1 MAVKQNGVLA
11 QFTPTVSDYTNFT
24 VDPAAN
30 AVATNGWCMYTVPTG
45 TLTSA
50 KLIVSNDTGSAAN
63 IDVGLV
69 EQTDVIQFDALG
81 NQPGS
86 PQNYGAFAFPS
97 GTPND
102 YASSIKI
109 SYGNLSSG
117 ANITSGMTVSWTNS
131 GVTNPNDGSNNHTAI
146 VHYHDTANANLWVRN
161 MSHPT
166 ALSLTT
172 NTTFTTSGGTF
183 DVGSGVAASE
193 GNEGWSGWVRFY
205 DSLQGTLY
213 LNNYEFRNNLDYE
226 YLYANDANE
235 NRIQNNNNLARSH
248 GRVWRPVSNLVKTYD
263 NTGQPITTP
272 AVPTTAFIDAAG
284 VEVKVG
290 SVSQIATEQYI
301 VKQKQVADN
310 DIFELSGLVL
320 GDHQSI
326 FVSST
331 AAVSF
336 SLIGFEEVAETLS

>member
-11 QFTPTVSDYTNFT
+11 TFTPTVSDYTNNT
-24 VDPAAN
+24 VNPASN
-30 AVATNGWCMYTVPTG
+30 AIATNGWCMYTVPTA

-63 IDVGLV
+63 IDVGIV
-69 EQTDVIQFDALG
+69 EQTDVIQFDAL
-81 NQPGS
+81 NQQPGT

-97 GTPND
+97 GTPTS
-102 YASSIKI
+102 YASSIVVE
-109 SYGNLSSG
+109 YGNLSVG
-117 ANITSGMTVSWTNS
+117 ANITPGLEVTWTNTGLS
-131 GVTNPNDGSNNHTAI
+131 AAFQSCTAT
-146 VHYHDTANANLWVRN
+146 VHYHDTVNAKMWLRN
-161 MSHPT
+161 MSHPE
-166 ALSLTT
+166 ALQLTT
-172 NTTFTTSGGTF
+172 DTTFTTSGGTF
-183 DVGSGVAASE
+183 QVGSSIAGSS
-193 GNEGWSGWVRFY
+193 GNAGWSGWVRFY

-213 LNNYEFRNNLDYE
+213 LNNYEFRNNLDYK

-235 NRIQNNNNLARSH
+235 NRQQNNNNLIRSN
-248 GRVWRPVSNLVKTYD
+248 GRIWRPVAT
-263 NTGQPITTP
+263 TTP
-272 AVPTTAFIDAAG
+272 TFDNAGNTNPLATEFIDAAG
-284 VEVKVG
+284 VEVKVS
-290 SVSQIATEQYI
+290 SVSQIAAEQYL

-336 SLIGFEEVAETLS
+336 SLIGFEEIAETLS

>member
-11 QFTPTVSDYTNFT
+11 TFTPTVSDYTNNT
-24 VDPAAN
+24 VDPASN
-30 AVATNGWCMYTVPTG
+30 AIATNGWCMYTVPTA

-63 IDVGLV
+63 IDVGIV
-69 EQTDVIQFDALG
+69 EQTDVIQFDAL
-81 NQPGS
+81 NQQPGTPS
-86 PQNYGAFAFPS
+86 NYGAFAFPS
-97 GTPND
+97 GTATS
-102 YASSIKI
+102 YASSIVVE
-109 SYGNLSSG
+109 YGNLSVG
-117 ANITSGMTVSWTNS
+117 ANITPGLQVTWTNTGLS
-131 GVTNPNDGSNNHTAI
+131 AAFQSCTAT
-146 VHYHDTANANLWVRN
+146 VHYHDTANAKMWLRN
-161 MSHPT
+161 MSHPE
-166 ALSLTT
+166 ALQLTT

-183 DVGSGVAASE
+183 EIGSSIAGST
-193 GNEGWSGWVRFY
+193 GNAGWSGWVRFY

-213 LNNYEFRNNLDYE
+213 LNNWEFRNNLDYK

-235 NRIQNNNNLARSH
+235 NRQQNNNNLARSH
-248 GRVWRPVSNLVKTYD
+248 GRIWRPVAT
-263 NTGQPITTP
+263 TTP
-272 AVPTTAFIDAAG
+272 TFDNAGNTNPLATEFIDAAG
-284 VEVKVG
+284 VEVKVSG
-290 SVSQIATEQYI
+290 VSQIAAEQYL

-336 SLIGFEEVAETLS
+336 SLIGFEEIAETLS

>member
-11 QFTPTVSDYTNFT
+11 TFTPTVSKYTNLTLPANSNT
-24 VDPAAN
+24 VAATEYNIYTCPAASLMS
-30 AVATNGWCMYTVPTG
+30 G
-45 TLTSA
+45 
-50 KLIVSNDTGSAAN
+50 KLIVSNNTGGALN
-63 IDVGLV
+63 IDVGVV

-213 LNNYEFRNNLDYE
+213 LNNWEFRNNLDYQ

-235 NRIQNNNNLARSH
+235 NRQQNNNNLARSN
-248 GRVWRPVSNLVKTYD
+248 GRIWRPVAT
-263 NTGQPITTP
+263 TTP
-272 AVPTTAFIDAAG
+272 TFDNAGNTNPLATEFIDAAG
-284 VEVKVG
+284 VEVKVSG
-290 SVSQIATEQYI
+290 VSQCATEQYI

-331 AAVSF
+331 AAVTF
-336 SLIGFEEVAETLS
+336 SLIGFEEIAETLS